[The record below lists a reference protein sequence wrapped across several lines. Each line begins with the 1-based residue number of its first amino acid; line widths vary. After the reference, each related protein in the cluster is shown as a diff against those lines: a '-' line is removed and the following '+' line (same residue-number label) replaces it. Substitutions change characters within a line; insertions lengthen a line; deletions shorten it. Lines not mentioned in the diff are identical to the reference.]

1 MTSPVPGDPSDP
13 APTLTVNVEKRQS
26 GAVVLRVS
34 GEIDLV
40 TAPRLEE
47 SVTRVLAQRPEI
59 LVVDLTDVHFLASAG
74 LSVLVAAH
82 NQAGENTDMR
92 FVASG
97 SATLRPMELTGLAQA
112 LQLYP
117 TLREALTDA

>member
-92 FVASG
+92 LVASG